1 MLKYRYKKSIKF
13 PLLTIIIL
21 VIISFSLLNFS
32 TNIFAE
38 GNKTPKAKITYSLT
52 GTNLVNF
59 DGSGSTDDDGT
70 IVSYS
75 WDFGDGSNGSD
86 ASAEHTYSAPGKYE
100 VVLTV
105 TDDGGAQDTVD
116 KDVEVT
122 VTDNGGAQDTADKDV
137 EVKNKTP
144 KAKIT
149 YSLTGTNLV
158 NFDGSGS
165 TDDDGTIVSYSW
177 DFGDESKGSDASTK
191 HTYKTPGKY
200 KVVLT
205 VTDNGGA
212 TGEALIKIEINDNKN
227 NIENNISV
235 LPNQEISNPKNLIK
249 DNQKIQI
256 KKVKDDPYNN
266 SNKFI
271 IKISKTEDNIKKYTE
286 ETNTALQNLLR
297 IQKNTSFDV
306 LDINV
311 NFISD
316 ILDLNKMIENNKLIA
331 VIDLNDIIDLN
342 CEEDTNQI
350 IESTTNKKDPQF
362 LINFWEKI
370 KTFSILYK

>member
-38 GNKTPKAKITYSLT
+38 G
-52 GTNLVNF
+52 
-59 DGSGSTDDDGT
+59 
-70 IVSYS
+70 
-75 WDFGDGSNGSD
+75 
-86 ASAEHTYSAPGKYE
+86 
-100 VVLTV
+100 
-105 TDDGGAQDTVD
+105 
-116 KDVEVT
+116 
-122 VTDNGGAQDTADKDV
+122 
-137 EVKNKTP
+137 NKTP